1 MITTTFGTGELIKAT
16 LDHRCDPVI
25 IGIGGSATT
34 DGGMGMAQALGTR
47 FLDRYGRELGLG
59 SGQEL
64 IKIDAIDISGLDD
77 RIRPTDFLIASDVQ
91 NPLTGPD
98 GAASI
103 YAPQKGATLEMVQA
117 LDQGLA
123 HYAEII
129 RWDLGI
135 DIKDVPGSGAAGG
148 LGAGLMVF
156 LGAELKSGVDLIM
169 EAVGFE
175 EKLKGADLVITGE
188 GKIDA
193 QTAYGKVPVG
203 VAKMA
208 KAKGIPVVA
217 IGGQVTEDAKI
228 LHDYG
233 LTKMYSLVKS
243 GVSVE
248 DAIKNAAKLL
258 EEKVS
263 EVFR

>member
-1 MITTTFGTGELIKAT
+1 
-16 LDHRCDPVI
+16 
-25 IGIGGSATT
+25 
-34 DGGMGMAQALGTR
+34 MGMAQALGAK

-59 SGQEL
+59 SGQAL
-64 IKIDAIDISGLDD
+64 IKIDKIDVSGLDK
-77 RIRPTDFLIASDVQ
+77 RVGRTEFLVSSDVQ

-98 GAASI
+98 GAAYI
-103 YAPQKGATLEMVQA
+103 YAPQKGATPEMVEA
-117 LDQGLA
+117 LDEELA

-129 RWDLGI
+129 KRDLGI

-175 EKLKGADLVITGE
+175 EKLKEADLVITGE

-217 IGGQVTEDAKI
+217 ISGQVTEDAKI

-233 LTKMYSLVKS
+233 LTKMYSLIGP

-248 DAIKNAAKLL
+248 DAIKNAAKLI
-258 EEKVS
+258 EETAAQLLPS
-263 EVFR
+263 PGPSHS